1 MKPATF
7 HPQAQAEIDEAVD
20 WYNDKRLGLGF
31 EFKQEAN
38 RSVAR
43 IEADPG
49 VGARYR
55 STDRR
60 FFRLKRFPYVIYYK
74 EFPDCVWIAA
84 IAHERRRPN
93 YWRNRKPE

>member
-1 MKPATF
+1 VKPATF
-7 HPQAQAEIDEAVD
+7 HPQALAEIDEAVD
-20 WYNDKRLGLGF
+20 WYNDKRPGLGF
-31 EFKQEAN
+31 EFKEEAN
-38 RSVAR
+38 RSVAK

-74 EFPDCVWIAA
+74 EFPDRVWIGHRHA
-84 IAHERRRPN
+84 RRRPN
-93 YWRNRKPE
+93 YWRNRELE